1 MLKEEA
7 KAKIE
12 ELNAQVCAA
21 SESTSASIIESQQ
34 EEITKHPY
42 SILCIIAVMN
52 RLVYDCAHYVIIR
65 LILKP
70 LTQC

>member
-7 KAKIE
+7 KTKIE

-34 EEITKHPY
+34 EEITKHPCYSNFHITY
-42 SILCIIAVMN
+42 SILKCSQ
-52 RLVYDCAHYVIIR
+52 C
-65 LILKP
+65 LKV
-70 LTQC
+70 